1 MKKFDDM
8 VARARAAPRHIV
20 LAEGQDQRVVEGAVR
35 AWRDGI
41 AEITL
46 LGPVDDLRLLTR
58 AAGDKNDEIQVI
70 DPQYAPEIEAYGK
83 AFQDLRGQ
91 NNEDLS
97 KAHQVMRDP
106 LMFANMMVHMGKA
119 SGSVSGAVHATTD
132 VARATLQVI
141 GVDSRY
147 SMVSSFFVL
156 VMREDFH
163 EFKGCMIFADCALI
177 VDPDEDQLVQI
188 ASATADSAKTLFNF
202 DPRVALLSFATRRSA
217 DHHLVDK
224 VENATRKLRAHRPD
238 LAVDGGLQFDASIVP
253 AVGEQK
259 APGSSVAGRAN
270 VLIFPDLNSG
280 NIGYKIAERIGRAE
294 AIGPILQ
301 GLKKPANDLSRG
313 CDANA
318 VYNMIAVTVAQ
329 AHAADA

>member
-1 MKKFDDM
+1 MKNFDDM

-46 LGPVDDLRLLTR
+46 LGPVEDLRLLTR

-119 SGSVSGAVHATTD
+119 SGSVSGAVHATAD
-132 VARATLQVI
+132 VVRATLQVI

-163 EFKGCMIFADCALI
+163 EFKGF
-177 VDPDEDQLVQI
+177 
-188 ASATADSAKTLFNF
+188 F
-202 DPRVALLSFATRRSA
+202 RS
-217 DHHLVDK
+217 
-224 VENATRKLRAHRPD
+224 
-238 LAVDGGLQFDASIVP
+238 
-253 AVGEQK
+253 
-259 APGSSVAGRAN
+259 
-270 VLIFPDLNSG
+270 
-280 NIGYKIAERIGRAE
+280 
-294 AIGPILQ
+294 
-301 GLKKPANDLSRG
+301 
-313 CDANA
+313 
-318 VYNMIAVTVAQ
+318 
-329 AHAADA
+329 